1 MSVEFAARRLQWH
14 VIIEDEAIKMGA
26 QYTTKPA
33 FQPYA
38 VRDGNLITGQQQHSG
53 GEVASLVI
61 STLKGDVK

>member
-26 QYTTKPA
+26 QFTTKPA

-61 STLKGDVK
+61 SALKGDVK